1 MSGNK
6 RRGKWNKRMR
16 KRKEREREKERR
28 ENYMVY
34 RSGSVV
40 YYNPRITG
48 EERRIGTRDWLNAN
62 C

>member
-1 MSGNK
+1 V
-6 RRGKWNKRMR
+6 
-16 KRKEREREKERR
+16 REKERR